1 MQTLIFKGGIA
12 ALFALALA
20 PAHAQMLEDTV
31 LMAYAAGGIT
41 PQVDVVGYSNIT
53 NFTGS
58 AFANGG
64 AAVLSGNGITRL
76 QADDINFAA
85 GAAGQLINRF
95 DFNVANLNTTA
106 VSARAR
112 VRFYADNAGAP
123 GTLITGFSF
132 SPISFGANSVGTF
145 FTTLVPASQFTVPAN
160 GKMWAGMTFDNNTG
174 ATGATI
180 AQLNNLG
187 QGLFNP
193 PTIGSSADVLFLTT
207 AAGSNFVSNPAGG
220 TLNFGGNPVVAN
232 TGWAFTITAAPVP
245 EPGSVALLIG
255 MGVSGLL
262 LRRKV
267 RK

>member
-1 MQTLIFKGGIA
+1 MRPLIFKGGIA
-12 ALFALALA
+12 ALLTLAIA
-20 PAHAQMLEDTV
+20 PVANAQFVETELIAHL
-31 LMAYAAGGIT
+31 AGGIS
-41 PQVDVVGYSNIT
+41 PQVDVVAYSNIT

-58 AFANGG
+58 AFSNGG

-76 QADDINFAA
+76 QADDITFAA

-95 DFNVANLNTTA
+95 DFNVSNLNTSNT
-106 VSARAR
+106 SARAR
-112 VRFYADNAGAP
+112 IRFYADNAGAP

-132 SPISFGANSVGTF
+132 NPISFGANSASTF
-145 FTTLVPASQFTVPAN
+145 FTTLAPASQFAVPAN
-160 GKMWAGMTFDNNTG
+160 GKMWAGITFDNNTG

-180 AQLNNLG
+180 TQLNNLG

-207 AAGSNFVSNPAGG
+207 APGSQFVSNPAGG
-220 TLNFGGNPVVAN
+220 TTNFGGNPVAN
-232 TGWAFTITAAPVP
+232 TGWAFTIAGPNVP

-255 MGVSGLL
+255 MGVSSLL